1 MARVVD
7 VPRIDDEP
15 LACRLLQVI
24 QLEQSDA
31 FEIDEADIELWRQAL
46 ADGVAKVVDPPEGV
60 ALAEAAEYLPADAVG
75 VASEVLGV
83 SSRILH
89 AAANLAILI
98 DRETVAVP
106 PRGRRR

>member
-1 MARVVD
+1 VVD

-15 LACRLLQVI
+15 LAWRLLQVI
-24 QLEQSDA
+24 QLEESDA

-60 ALAEAAEYLPADAVG
+60 ALAEAAEYLPTDAVG

-83 SSRILH
+83 SGRILH
-89 AAANLAILI
+89 AAGNLAILI
-98 DRETVAVP
+98 DRETIAVP
-106 PRGRRR
+106 PRSRRR